1 MACLVDETII
11 ERNIDQ
17 SINLEELPAR
27 FLYDNQPGRK
37 PHKIRL
43 IKNNGIE

>member
-17 SINLEELPAR
+17 SINLEELPAGSYTTISQGENR
-27 FLYDNQPGRK
+27 
-37 PHKIRL
+37 
-43 IKNNGIE
+43 IKLD